1 MMDMNGLLKFLWLT
15 AGVSAG
21 VFFTGCKSLNSTEYS
36 PSGYS
41 SYSSPLQLPALSE
54 NQSSGNIS
62 GSKSVFTAAYNHEPI
77 HPKTRFFLIAAG
89 SDIANFIQEV
99 VEQKSYWLDQ
109 GFSEE
114 EIACYYVQPTAKA
127 LERDR
132 EQFQALAKEVEGF
145 RLASMRQ
152 ISVDLNQ
159 IALQNPEFVYIYVT
173 SHGAPP
179 SYARSLAKKFAG
191 SGKYAYK
198 SFLEEFPDTE
208 QFTVQFHSLPTGS
221 ADVLMQLHAMQQ
233 GTPFN
238 DIHLSPA
245 GLWQLLGK
253 FEDTTIKFVTLQA
266 CFSGGFVDAKGR
278 LKYHTAPE
286 MGPPNLTIM
295 TAARYDRPS
304 FGCSPG
310 KEKTEFGSAYLK
322 ALRSGSGSPLL
333 RDWRQMFDEALQEVE
348 RVEQLEEYSE
358 FKPSHPAFYS
368 NWLQWE

>member
-1 MMDMNGLLKFLWLT
+1 MT
-15 AGVSAG
+15 AVASA
-21 VFFTGCKSLNSTEYS
+21 VVALTGCNSLNSGKYASS
-36 PSGYS
+36 PYS
-41 SYSSPLQLPALSE
+41 SYSQPIQLPKLNV

-62 GSKSVFTAAYNHEPI
+62 GSTSVFSATYNQDPV

-89 SDIANFIQEV
+89 ADIANFIQEV
-99 VEQKSYWLDQ
+99 VDQKSYWLDQ
-109 GFSEE
+109 GFTED
-114 EIACYYVQPTAKA
+114 EIACYYVQPTARA
-127 LERDR
+127 LEKDR
-132 EQFQALAKEVEGF
+132 EQFEALAPEVAGF

-152 ISVDLNQ
+152 ISSDLNQ
-159 IALQNPEFVYIYVT
+159 IALQNPDFIYIYIT

-179 SYARSLAKKFAG
+179 SYARSLAKRYAG

-198 SFLEEFPDTE
+198 SFIEEFPETE

-221 ADVLMQLHAMQQ
+221 ADVLMQLHAQQ
-233 GTPFN
+233 KGMPFN

-245 GLWQLLGK
+245 GLWNLLGN
-253 FEDTTIKFVTLQA
+253 FNASTIKFVTLQA
-266 CFSGGFVDAKGR
+266 CYSGGFVDAKGR
-278 LKYHTAPE
+278 LKFHTAPE
-286 MGPPNLTIM
+286 MGPPNLTVM

-310 KEKTEFGSAYLK
+310 KEKTEFGSAYMK
-322 ALRSGSGSPLL
+322 ALHSGSGSPVL
-333 RDWRQMFDEALQEVE
+333 RDWKQIFDEVRQEVE

>member
-1 MMDMNGLLKFLWLT
+1 MGAAF
-15 AGVSAG
+15 V
-21 VFFTGCKSLNSTEYS
+21 FTGCNSLNSGEYARS
-36 PSGYS
+36 THHS
-41 SYSSPLQLPALSE
+41 SHPKPVRLPKLNSS
-54 NQSSGNIS
+54 QSSGNIS
-62 GSKSVFTAAYNHEPI
+62 GSKSVFTSAYNQEPI

-89 SDIANFIQEV
+89 ADIANFIQEV
-99 VEQKSYWLDQ
+99 VEQKSYWLSQ

-127 LERDR
+127 LEQDRD
-132 EQFQALAKEVEGF
+132 QFEALSSQVQGF

-152 ISVDLNQ
+152 ISSDLSQ
-159 IALQNPEFVYIYVT
+159 IAEQNPDFIYIYVT

-179 SYARSLAKKFAG
+179 SYARSLAKKYVG

-198 SFLEEFPDTE
+198 SFVDEFPDIE

-221 ADVLMQLHAMQQ
+221 ADVLMQLHAQQ
-233 GTPFN
+233 KGIPFN

-245 GLWQLLGK
+245 GLWKLLEN
-253 FEDTTIKFVTLQA
+253 FNESTIKFVTLQA
-266 CFSGGFVDAKGR
+266 CFSGGFVDANGR

-322 ALRSGSGSPLL
+322 ALHSGSGSPLL
-333 RDWRQMFDEALQEVE
+333 RDWRQMFDEVRQEVE